1 MSSTRTLGLGPSLR
15 RAVFAPRILR
25 NQVVLRNV
33 LQKRRVQLEFEGYN
47 QNLIKLWFETCRAV
61 QTTSIPASKS
71 MELLNKQR
79 LLRPSSPH
87 FTIYQPQLTWIA
99 SIFNRG
105 AGVGLSVLLYGF
117 SLAYLVAPT
126 TFDSTH
132 VIEAVAGFPDA
143 VKYAGKFVLALPFA
157 FHSFNGL
164 RHLAWDMGKFMTVK
178 GCYSSGYAVLGA
190 TAVSTLALVFY
201 M

>member
-1 MSSTRTLGLGPSLR
+1 MSTTRVLGLGPSLR
-15 RAVFAPRILR
+15 RVAFAPRLLR
-25 NQVVLRNV
+25 NQAVLRNV
-33 LQKRRVQLEFEGYN
+33 LQKRS
-47 QNLIKLWFETCRAV
+47 V
-61 QTTSIPASKS
+61 QTTSTSVSEAMQI
-71 MELLNKQR
+71 LNKQR
-79 LLRPSSPH
+79 LNRPSSPH

-99 SIFNRG
+99 SIFNRVT
-105 AGVGLSVLLYGF
+105 GVALSVLLYGF

-132 VIEAVAGFPDA
+132 VIEFVKSLPDA
-143 VKYAGKFVLALPFA
+143 VKYGGKFVLALPFT

-190 TAVSTLALVFY
+190 TALSTLGLVFY
-201 M
+201 V